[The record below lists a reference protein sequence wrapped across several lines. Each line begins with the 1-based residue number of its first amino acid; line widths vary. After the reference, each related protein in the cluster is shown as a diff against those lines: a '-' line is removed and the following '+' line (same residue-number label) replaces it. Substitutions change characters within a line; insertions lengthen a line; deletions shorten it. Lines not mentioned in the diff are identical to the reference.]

1 MPSSYFV
8 VAEMVKQTKKGPVKH
23 QVVFG
28 GRPHPILTYSQAE
41 RFAENLS
48 GPTSIHHLETTQSS
62 RATQLLRGKGVLKAR
77 KEGKD
82 WSSGMVR
89 FNHGKVD

>member
-1 MPSSYFV
+1 MAWSYFV
-8 VAEMVKQTKKGPVKH
+8 VAEMTKQTKKGPSKS

-28 GRPHPILTYSQAE
+28 GKQSGFSTYSAAE

-48 GPTSIHHLETTQSS
+48 GPTSIHHLDTTQIS
-62 RATQLLRGKGVLKAR
+62 RATQLLRGKGVIKAR

-82 WSSGMVR
+82 WSTGMTKFR
-89 FNHGKVD
+89 HGTVD